1 MNNKIE
7 SQKVSE
13 TESMLEQGNIISSG
27 NSEGSIKGNSK
38 DNIKGNTVGKNNDLA
53 LGLECRNLSKT
64 YQQGKIKTPVLTALN
79 LAVNAG
85 ELVAI
90 VGSSGCGKSTFLH
103 LAGALDTPSS
113 GEVFINGVDIHQ
125 LSEKQ
130 RASFR
135 NQQIGFI
142 YQFHHLMMEFT
153 AEENVAMP
161 LLIRGD
167 KPKSALSQAQA
178 MLAQVGLAHRG
189 QHRPSELSG
198 GERQRVAIAR
208 ALVTKPSLVLAD
220 EPTGNLDF
228 DTAEQIY
235 QLLKELNRTVNTS
248 FVIVTH
254 DLTLAAKMDRQLR
267 LNYGHL
273 QPLKDTHK
281 NEATQRKAANSEEG

>member
-1 MNNKIE
+1 MAFNNK
-7 SQKVSE
+7 
-13 TESMLEQGNIISSG
+13 TENKMSDMQASN
-27 NSEGSIKGNSK
+27 K
-38 DNIKGNTVGKNNDLA
+38 
-53 LGLECRNLSKT
+53 LGLQCVGLTKT
-64 YQQGKIKTPVLTALN
+64 YQQGPLETKVLTGLD
-79 LAVNAG
+79 LSVNAG

-103 LAGALDTPSS
+103 LAGALDTPST
-113 GEVFINGVDIHQ
+113 GQVFINGTDIHQ

-130 RASFR
+130 RAKFR
-135 NQQIGFI
+135 NQHIGFI
-142 YQFHHLMMEFT
+142 YQFHHLMMEFS

-167 KPKSALSQAQA
+167 NPESALKQARA
-178 MLAQVGLAHRG
+178 MLKEVGLSHRTH
-189 QHRPSELSG
+189 HRPAALSG

-235 QLLKELNRTVNTS
+235 QLLRELNRTVNTS

-254 DLTLAAKMDRQLR
+254 DLILAKRMDRQLR
-267 LNYGHL
+267 LDHGHL
-273 QPLKDTHK
+273 QPL
-281 NEATQRKAANSEEG
+281 NEHIASKGE

>member
-1 MNNKIE
+1 MNNKVNE
-7 SQKVSE
+7 KMANNVKHSELQNNEQVSRHE
-13 TESMLEQGNIISSG
+13 PTF
-27 NSEGSIKGNSK
+27 
-38 DNIKGNTVGKNNDLA
+38 A
-53 LGLECRNLSKT
+53 LGLECRQLSKS
-64 YQQGKIKTPVLTALN
+64 YQQGPATTQVLSKLD
-79 LAVNAG
+79 LAVKAG

-113 GEVFINGVDIHQ
+113 GEVFINGVNIHQ
-125 LSEKQ
+125 LTDKQ
-130 RASFR
+130 RAKFR
-135 NQQIGFI
+135 NQHIGFI
-142 YQFHHLMMEFT
+142 YQFHHLMMEFS

-167 KPKSALSQAQA
+167 KPKAAIAQAKA
-178 MLAQVGLAHRG
+178 MLAQVGLAHRSH
-189 QHRPSELSG
+189 HRPSELSG

-208 ALVTKPSLVLAD
+208 ALVTKPSLILAD

-235 QLLKELNRTVNTS
+235 QLLQELNRTVNTS

-267 LNYGHL
+267 LDHGHL
-273 QPLKDTHK
+273 KPFEDTPTNTVVE
-281 NEATQRKAANSEEG
+281 NEAVKSEED